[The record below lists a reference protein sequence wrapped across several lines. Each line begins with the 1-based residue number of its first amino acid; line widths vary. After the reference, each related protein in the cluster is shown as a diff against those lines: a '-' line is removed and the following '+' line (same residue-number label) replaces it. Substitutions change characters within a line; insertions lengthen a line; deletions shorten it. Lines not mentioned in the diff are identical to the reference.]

1 MRRTLTN
8 NSIRREA
15 AGETTVKEHKRKK
28 YVTNPDNLPENIEAE
43 VIDKDLSETERICNQ
58 CGGELTEIDVDVDPK
73 VKLVPAKFNIAE
85 TRTHSYKC
93 FECDKNNAGGSQ
105 RTGTES
111 AEQSYMWLYRT
122 GSQHI

>member
-1 MRRTLTN
+1 MITFKNYTILKL
-8 NSIRREA
+8 SVDEP
-15 AGETTVKEHKRKK
+15 EQ
-28 YVTNPDNLPENIEAE
+28 PDGLITFKNYTILKQNIEVE

-58 CGGELTEIDVDVDPK
+58 CGGELTEIAVDVDRK
-73 VKLVPAKFNIAE
+73 VKLVPAKFIIAE

-93 FECDKNNAGGSQ
+93 VECDKNNAGGSQ
-105 RTGTES
+105 RTGTKS